1 MDNLDIEKFI
11 KIKCIEKNIKIN
23 QLANELNMS
32 RQLMWHHIKKKN
44 KEVLLFLAIIVI
56 SIIVNFLFY
65 LIFLFFI
72 GQKLA
77 RIINEEMESIKRN
90 L

>member
-44 KEVLLFLAIIVI
+44 KEVLKQVENILNI
-56 SIIVNFLFY
+56 SEGTLKDLQV
-65 LIFLFFI
+65 
-72 GQKLA
+72 
-77 RIINEEMESIKRN
+77 
-90 L
+90 

>member
-44 KEVLLFLAIIVI
+44 KEVLKQVESILKIPENTLKDLKIIV
-56 SIIVNFLFY
+56 
-65 LIFLFFI
+65 
-72 GQKLA
+72 
-77 RIINEEMESIKRN
+77 
-90 L
+90 

>member
-11 KIKCIEKNIKIN
+11 KIRCIEENIKIN

-44 KEVLLFLAIIVI
+44 KEVLKQVENILNISEGTLKDLKVIV
-56 SIIVNFLFY
+56 
-65 LIFLFFI
+65 
-72 GQKLA
+72 
-77 RIINEEMESIKRN
+77 
-90 L
+90 

>member
-1 MDNLDIEKFI
+1 MEIFL
-11 KIKCIEKNIKIN
+11 
-23 QLANELNMS
+23 
-32 RQLMWHHIKKKN
+32 
-44 KEVLLFLAIIVI
+44 LLFLAIIVI
-56 SIIVNFLFY
+56 AIIVNFLFY

>member
-44 KEVLLFLAIIVI
+44 KELLKQVENILNI
-56 SIIVNFLFY
+56 SEGTLKDLKV
-65 LIFLFFI
+65 
-72 GQKLA
+72 
-77 RIINEEMESIKRN
+77 
-90 L
+90 